1 MTGHFKSSTR
11 KDFFTHALKMG
22 MTVQIYTI
30 VLSLPIYLVKMKIDM
45 GIRSNVLQQI
55 RKK

>member
-1 MTGHFKSSTR
+1 
-11 KDFFTHALKMG
+11 MG